1 MTFTLINRSQQTVQ
15 IRTDDNMVALPPQ
28 QQTTVSGNDNT
39 LECTLTPL
47 MASSYDHYTGFDF
60 ITESRY
66 RFTAAKHEATIEL
79 QVIKLSGWEFYT
91 YVNAV
96 SNEAA
101 VSLLSAAVADESA
114 LRQCLAQHKDFQQ
127 PHKRP
132 KRGKTFDLVLSLL
145 EGTPLAVILFFVGK
159 ANFGIAA
166 GVIGILLGYL
176 IAAATA
182 LLLRAVLRHTP
193 LKEEAPE
200 SKAEALNRCLDKSY
214 VMSAITDN
222 SRYRNVI

>member
-1 MTFTLINRSQQTVQ
+1 MTFTLINRSQQTIQ
-15 IRTDDNMVALPPQ
+15 IRTDGDMVALPPQ
-28 QQTTVSGNDNT
+28 QQTTVSSNSNT

-47 MASSYDHYTGFDF
+47 MASSYNHYTGFDF

-66 RFTAAKHEATIEL
+66 RFTAAKNEATIEL

-127 PHKRP
+127 PVKRQ
-132 KRGKTFDLVLSLL
+132 KSAKSLDLVLSVSG
-145 EGTPLAVILFFVGK
+145 GTPLAIILFFVGK
-159 ANFGIAA
+159 ANFGFAA
-166 GVIGILLGYL
+166 GIVGILLGYL
-176 IAAATA
+176 IAAVAV
-182 LLLRAVLRHTP
+182 LLLRTVLRMSIRE
-193 LKEEAPE
+193 KVPE
-200 SKAEALNRCLDKSY
+200 SKSEALNRCLDKSY